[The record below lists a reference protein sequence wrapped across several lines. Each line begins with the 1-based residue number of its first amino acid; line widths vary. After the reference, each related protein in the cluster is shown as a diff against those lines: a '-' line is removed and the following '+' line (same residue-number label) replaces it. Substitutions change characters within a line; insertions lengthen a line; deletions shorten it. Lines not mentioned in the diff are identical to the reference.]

1 VSRGSRARTGPKAL
15 GRTVALIR
23 PHLREHRLLI
33 AAGVLVLLLEVAFRV
48 LEPWPLKIVVDAISR
63 SLGAQN
69 VDGWIPGASWQLL
82 LAAGLA
88 TVSIVGFRALFNYL
102 ATVAFALV
110 GSRVS
115 TVLRARVFDHVQSL
129 SDRYHSVSRVGDTVQ
144 RLVSDIGK
152 LQEVAVSAGLP
163 LLANVITLV
172 AMCGVMLVLDPLLAG
187 VVVAA
192 ILAFLLV
199 GRGSSARIT
208 EASRR
213 TRQGEGALANTAHE
227 ALGAVRTVQA
237 YGLEGRMAET
247 FRRSNEQA
255 LTQGVRSRR
264 LAAGLERSTD
274 VIVGVATAVVVVGGG
289 MRVLQGA
296 MTLGDLVLF
305 TTYLKTCMKPLRDMA
320 KYTGR
325 IARAAASGERVADL
339 MDETVDVRESPGA
352 RELPGVR
359 GELALHHVDAA
370 YGDPADGGS
379 TVLRD
384 VDLVIPA
391 GQHVAVVGPSGSG
404 KSTLASLLVRMMDP
418 VSGAVTLDGY
428 DLRLLTLGTVRGSV
442 ALLLQ
447 DSVLFHGT
455 VRENIRLGRPDAT
468 DAEVEAAAQAAQAHD
483 FITAFPQ
490 GYDTPVGE
498 RGSTVSGG
506 QRQRLA
512 IARALLRN
520 APVVV
525 LDEATTG
532 LDPQATRDVTAAIG
546 RLVRG
551 RTSLAVTH
559 DAALALAADRVLWVQ
574 DGRVLLDGAPEE
586 LLARPDGVFAAWV
599 AQQEAQRESQ
609 QQSRPEPQ
617 PEPQPVSQQQGVR
630 P

>member
-1 VSRGSRARTGPKAL
+1 VSRRRRARISPEAL
-15 GRTVALIR
+15 GRTVALVG
-23 PHLREHRLLI
+23 PHLREHRLLV
-33 AAGVLVLLLEVAFRV
+33 AAGIVVLLLEVAFRV

-63 SLGAQN
+63 SLGAEN
-69 VDGWIPGASWQLL
+69 VDGWIPQASWQLL

-115 TVLRARVFDHVQSL
+115 TVLRARVFAHVQSL
-129 SDRYHSVSRVGDTVQ
+129 SDRYHSVSRAGDTVQ
-144 RLVSDIGK
+144 RLVSDIAK
-152 LQEVAVSAGLP
+152 LQEVAVTAGLP
-163 LLANVITLV
+163 LLANIITLV

-187 VVVAA
+187 VVVVA

-227 ALGAVRTVQA
+227 ALGAIRTVQA
-237 YGLEGRMAET
+237 YGLEGRMAEI

-274 VIVGVATAVVVVGGG
+274 VIVGVATAAVVVGGG

-325 IARAAASGERVADL
+325 IARAAASGERVAEL

-352 RELPGVR
+352 RELRGVR

-370 YGDPADGGS
+370 YGDPAGGGS

-512 IARALLRN
+512 IARALLRD

-574 DGRVLLDGAPEE
+574 DGRVLLDGSPEE

-599 AQQEAQRESQ
+599 AQQEA
-609 QQSRPEPQ
+609 PEP
-617 PEPQPVSQQQGVR
+617 QQQGVR

>member
-1 VSRGSRARTGPKAL
+1 MSAGRRLDRRALRRTL
-15 GRTVALIR
+15 GLLT
-23 PHLREHRLLI
+23 PHLREHRLL
-33 AAGVLVLLLEVAFRV
+33 AAGGVVVLLAEVAFRV
-48 LEPWPLKIVVDAISR
+48 LEPWPLKIVVDAVSL
-63 SLGAQN
+63 SLGADN
-69 VDGWIPGASWQLL
+69 VDPWIPEASWQLL
-82 LAAGLA
+82 AAAGLA
-88 TVSIVGFRALFNYL
+88 TVAVVGFRALANYL

-115 TVLRARVFDHVQSL
+115 TALRERVFAHVQAL
-129 SDRYHSVSRVGDTVQ
+129 SDRYHSVSRAGDTVQ

-152 LQEVAVSAGLP
+152 LQEVAVTAGLP
-163 LLANVITLV
+163 LLANAITLV
-172 AMCGVMLVLDPLLAG
+172 VMCTVMLFLDWLLAL
-187 VVVAA
+187 VVVVA

-199 GRGSSARIT
+199 GRGSSGRIT

-227 ALGAVRTVQA
+227 SLGAIRTVQA
-237 YGLEGRMAET
+237 YGLEEHMADSFGRAN
-247 FRRSNEQA
+247 RQA
-255 LTQGVRSRR
+255 LTQGVQSRR
-264 LAAGLERSTD
+264 LAAALERATD
-274 VIVGVATAVVVVGGG
+274 VIVGVATAAVIFGGG
-289 MRVLQGA
+289 LRVLEGA
-296 MTLGDLVLF
+296 MSLGDLVLF

-339 MDETVDVRESPGA
+339 VAEPVDVREAPGA
-352 RELPGVR
+352 LVLPRVR
-359 GELALHHVDAA
+359 GEIALHHVDAA
-370 YGDPADGGS
+370 YGDPEHGGR

-404 KSTLASLLVRMMDP
+404 KSTLVSLLVRMMDP
-418 VSGAVTLDGY
+418 VAGSVTLDGH
-428 DLRLLTLGTVRGSV
+428 DLRALSLGTVRGST
-442 ALLLQ
+442 AMLLQ

-455 VRENIRLGRPDAT
+455 VRENIRLGRPGAT
-468 DAEVEAAAQAAQAHD
+468 DAEVEAAASAAQAHE
-483 FITAFPQ
+483 FVTAFPQ

-512 IARALLRN
+512 IARALLRD
-520 APVVV
+520 APVVL

-532 LDPQATRDVTAAIG
+532 LDPRSTRDVLDAVG

-574 DGRVLLDGAPEE
+574 DGRILLDGAPEE

-599 AQQEAQRESQ
+599 EQQRAQDRRE
-609 QQSRPEPQ
+609 
-617 PEPQPVSQQQGVR
+617 VR
-630 P
+630 S

>member
-1 VSRGSRARTGPKAL
+1 MSRGKRLDRRALRRTL
-15 GRTVALIR
+15 GLLG
-23 PHLREHRLLI
+23 PHLREHRPL
-33 AAGVLVLLLEVAFRV
+33 AAGGILVLLAEVAFRV
-48 LEPWPLKIVVDAISR
+48 LEPWPLKIVVDAISL
-63 SLGAQN
+63 SLGAGN
-69 VDGWIPGASWQLL
+69 VDPWIPEASWQLL

-88 TVSIVGFRALFNYL
+88 TVAVVGFRALANYL

-115 TVLRARVFDHVQSL
+115 TALRERVFAHVQSL
-129 SDRYHSVSRVGDTVQ
+129 SDRYHSVSRAGDTVQ

-152 LQEVAVSAGLP
+152 LQEVAVTAGLP

-172 AMCGVMLVLDPLLAG
+172 VMCTVMLFLDWLLG
-187 VVVAA
+187 LVVVAA

-199 GRGSSARIT
+199 GRGSAARIT

-227 ALGAVRTVQA
+227 SLGAIRTVQA
-237 YGLEGRMAET
+237 YGLEEHMADS
-247 FRRSNEQA
+247 FGRSNRQA
-255 LTQGVRSRR
+255 LTQGVQSRR
-264 LAAGLERSTD
+264 LAAALERVTD
-274 VIVGVATAVVVVGGG
+274 VIVGVATAAVLFGGG
-289 MRVLQGA
+289 LRVLEGA
-296 MTLGDLVLF
+296 MSLGDLVLF

-339 MDETVDVRESPGA
+339 VDECVDVREAPDA
-352 RELPGVR
+352 LVLPRVR
-359 GELALHHVDAA
+359 GEIALRHVDAA
-370 YGDPADGGS
+370 HGDPGGRGRA
-379 TVLRD
+379 VLRD

-404 KSTLASLLVRMMDP
+404 KSTLVSLLVRMMDP
-418 VSGAVTLDGY
+418 VAGAVTLDGH
-428 DLRLLTLGTVRGSV
+428 DLRRLSLGTVRGST

-447 DSVLFHGT
+447 DPVLFHGT
-455 VRENIRLGRPDAT
+455 VRENIRLGRPQAT
-468 DAEVEAAAQAAQAHD
+468 DAEVEAAAAAAQAHE

-498 RGSTVSGG
+498 RGATLSGG

-512 IARALLRN
+512 IARALLRD

-532 LDPQATRDVTAAIG
+532 LDPRAARDVLDAVG

-574 DGRVLLDGAPEE
+574 DGRILLDGTPEE
-586 LLARPDGVFAAWV
+586 LHARPDGVFAAWV
-599 AQQEAQRESQ
+599 E
-609 QQSRPEPQ
+609 
-617 PEPQPVSQQQGVR
+617 QQGAQGRREVR
-630 P
+630 S

>member
-1 VSRGSRARTGPKAL
+1 VSRRRRARISPEAL
-15 GRTVALIR
+15 GRTVALVG
-23 PHLREHRLLI
+23 PHLREHRLLV
-33 AAGVLVLLLEVAFRV
+33 AAGIVVLLLEVAFRV

-63 SLGAQN
+63 SLGAEN
-69 VDGWIPGASWQLL
+69 VDGWIPEASWQLL

-115 TVLRARVFDHVQSL
+115 TVLRARVFAHVQSL
-129 SDRYHSVSRVGDTVQ
+129 SDRYHSVSRAGDTVQ
-144 RLVSDIGK
+144 RLVSDIAK
-152 LQEVAVSAGLP
+152 LQEVAVTAGLP
-163 LLANVITLV
+163 LLANIITLV

-187 VVVAA
+187 VVVVA

-227 ALGAVRTVQA
+227 ALGAIRTVQA

-274 VIVGVATAVVVVGGG
+274 VIVGVATAAVVVGGG

-325 IARAAASGERVADL
+325 IARAAASGERVAEL

-352 RELPGVR
+352 RELRGVR

-370 YGDPADGGS
+370 YGDPAGGGS

-512 IARALLRN
+512 IARALLRD

-574 DGRVLLDGAPEE
+574 DGRVLLDGSPEE

-599 AQQEAQRESQ
+599 AQQEA
-609 QQSRPEPQ
+609 PEP
-617 PEPQPVSQQQGVR
+617 QQQGVR

>member
-1 VSRGSRARTGPKAL
+1 
-15 GRTVALIR
+15 
-23 PHLREHRLLI
+23 
-33 AAGVLVLLLEVAFRV
+33 
-48 LEPWPLKIVVDAISR
+48 
-63 SLGAQN
+63 
-69 VDGWIPGASWQLL
+69 
-82 LAAGLA
+82 
-88 TVSIVGFRALFNYL
+88 
-102 ATVAFALV
+102 
-110 GSRVS
+110 
-115 TVLRARVFDHVQSL
+115 
-129 SDRYHSVSRVGDTVQ
+129 
-144 RLVSDIGK
+144 
-152 LQEVAVSAGLP
+152 
-163 LLANVITLV
+163 
-172 AMCGVMLVLDPLLAG
+172 
-187 VVVAA
+187 
-192 ILAFLLV
+192 
-199 GRGSSARIT
+199 
-208 EASRR
+208 
-213 TRQGEGALANTAHE
+213 
-227 ALGAVRTVQA
+227 
-237 YGLEGRMAET
+237 
-247 FRRSNEQA
+247 
-255 LTQGVRSRR
+255 
-264 LAAGLERSTD
+264 
-274 VIVGVATAVVVVGGG
+274 VVVGGG

-468 DAEVEAAAQAAQAHD
+468 DAEVEAAAQSAQAHD

>member
-1 VSRGSRARTGPKAL
+1 VSGGGRPARRSLRRTL
-15 GRTVALIR
+15 GLLG
-23 PHLREHRLLI
+23 PHLREHRLL
-33 AAGVLVLLLEVAFRV
+33 AAGGIVVLLAEVALRV
-48 LEPWPLKIVVDAISR
+48 LEPWPLKIVVDAISL
-63 SLGAQN
+63 SLGAGG
-69 VDGWIPGASWQLL
+69 VDPWIPEASWQLL

-88 TVSIVGFRALFNYL
+88 TVAVVGFRALANYL

-115 TVLRARVFDHVQSL
+115 TALRARVFAHVQAL
-129 SDRYHSVSRVGDTVQ
+129 SDRYHSVSRAGDTVQ

-152 LQEVAVSAGLP
+152 LQEVAVTAGLP
-163 LLANVITLV
+163 LLANVITL
-172 AMCGVMLVLDPLLAG
+172 GVMCTVMLFLDWLLAL

-227 ALGAVRTVQA
+227 SLGAIRTVQA
-237 YGLEGRMAET
+237 YGLEEHMADS
-247 FRRSNEQA
+247 FGRSNRQA
-255 LTQGVRSRR
+255 LVQGVQSRR
-264 LAAGLERSTD
+264 LAASLERVTD
-274 VIVGVATAVVVVGGG
+274 VIVGVATAAVLFGGG
-289 MRVLQGA
+289 LRVLEGA
-296 MTLGDLVLF
+296 MSLGDLVLF
-305 TTYLKTCMKPLRDMA
+305 TTYLKTCMKPLRDLA

-339 MDETVDVRESPGA
+339 LDEAVDVREAPDA
-352 RELPGVR
+352 LVLPRVR
-359 GELALHHVDAA
+359 GEIALRRVDAA
-370 YGDPADGGS
+370 YGGPRGHGRA
-379 TVLRD
+379 VLRD

-404 KSTLASLLVRMMDP
+404 KSTLVSLLVRMMDP
-418 VSGAVTLDGY
+418 VAGAVTLDGH
-428 DLRLLTLGTVRGSV
+428 DLRRLSLGTVRGST

-447 DSVLFHGT
+447 EPVLFHGT
-455 VRENIRLGRPDAT
+455 VRENIRLGRPQAT
-468 DAEVEAAAQAAQAHD
+468 DAEVEAAASAAQAHG

-498 RGSTVSGG
+498 RGATLSGG

-512 IARALLRN
+512 IARALLRD

-532 LDPQATRDVTAAIG
+532 LDPRAARDVLDAVG

-574 DGRVLLDGAPEE
+574 DGRILLDGTPEE
-586 LLARPDGVFAAWV
+586 LHARPDGVFAAWV
-599 AQQEAQRESQ
+599 EQQRAQDRRE
-609 QQSRPEPQ
+609 
-617 PEPQPVSQQQGVR
+617 VR
-630 P
+630 S